1 MAWMSVATS
10 AKSESIMDAKA
21 FDKTRLPSRGGSRA
35 HEDRGRV
42 RGKAFEPLLEDLNLD
57 TNQRAASSISHPMSA
72 TGGVVG
78 MDGSLASHGAIFE
91 VAGLAT
97 HAGGRAEVACYAD
110 I

>member
-1 MAWMSVATS
+1 
-10 AKSESIMDAKA
+10 MDAKA
-21 FDKTRLPSRGGSRA
+21 FDKSQLPSRGGSRA

-42 RGKAFEPLLEDLNLD
+42 RGKAFEPVLEGLKLD
-57 TNQRAASSISHPMSA
+57 ENQKAVCSVSLPISA

-78 MDGSLASHGAIFE
+78 MHGSLASHGAIFE